1 MVRSLAPVPDGIKR
15 SIAGGRYTEA
25 ADALRDLVR
34 REPSVAILVALADM
48 NFQLGELTEAKENAL
63 KAVGAD
69 PREHLARVLLAR
81 VRAALDERDAA
92 LADFRAALELA
103 RLSAA
108 PAGGGPIA
116 VPAHQALH
124 NLEQLI
130 YLEQVDNLAPGT
142 LLPVAAGLR
151 EVAQRK
157 LNQMLDNAGSEI
169 PTIPMGGQYGRM
181 LADPPLVMHDEAPPA
196 ICLNRRDDWS
206 DVVRAFKGDGKG
218 IACVDHLL
226 TPDALAQLQRFCLR
240 STVWRRSYPTGY
252 LGANPESGFFSPLL
266 LQIAAELRQ
275 AIPELLGDHHLNYW
289 WSFVCQHQRPGI
301 DIHADQSDISLNFWI
316 TPDSANLQPGG
327 GGLDVWDVA
336 APADWTF
343 DDYNNGGKDIRAYL
357 RREGAR
363 KTSIAYGEN
372 RGLVFRGS
380 VFHQTAALRFAEGF
394 ENRRRN
400 VTMLFRRTLSR
411 AHG

>member
-1 MVRSLAPVPDGIKR
+1 MVRSQAPVPEGIKR
-15 SIAGGRYTEA
+15 SISCGRYSEA
-25 ADALRDLVR
+25 ADALRNLVR
-34 REPSVAILVALADM
+34 WEPSVAILVALADM
-48 NFQLGELTEAKENAL
+48 NFQLGDLTEAKENAL
-63 KAVGAD
+63 KAVGTD
-69 PREHLARVLLAR
+69 PREHAARVLLAR
-81 VRAALDERDAA
+81 VRTALDEREAA

-103 RLSAA
+103 RPRMA
-108 PAGGGPIA
+108 PAGSGPIA

-157 LNQMLDNAGSEI
+157 LNQMLDDAGSEI
-169 PTIPMGGQYGRM
+169 PALPLGGQYGRM
-181 LADPPLVMHDEAPPA
+181 LADPPLVMHHESPPA
-196 ICLNRRDDWS
+196 LCLNPRDDWS
-206 DVVRAFKGDGKG
+206 DVVQAFKGEGKG
-218 IACVDHLL
+218 IVCVDHLL
-226 TPDALAQLQRFCLR
+226 TPEALAQLQRFCLR
-240 STVWRRSYPTGY
+240 STVWRRPYPPGY

-275 AIPELLGDHHLNYW
+275 AIPELLGELHLNYW

-301 DIHADQSDISLNFWI
+301 DIHADHSDISLNFWI

-343 DDYNNGGKDIRAYL
+343 DDYNSGVRDIRAFL
-357 RREGAR
+357 LKEGAR
-363 KTSIAYGEN
+363 QISFAYAEN
-372 RGLVFRGS
+372 RGLLFRGS
-380 VFHQTAALRFAEGF
+380 IFHQTAATRFAEGF

-400 VTMLFRRTLSR
+400 VTMLFRRT
-411 AHG
+411 HI

>member
-1 MVRSLAPVPDGIKR
+1 MVRSQAPVPEGIRR
-15 SIAGGRYTEA
+15 SISHGRYSEA
-25 ADALRDLVR
+25 ADALRNLVR
-34 REPSVAILVALADM
+34 SEPSAAVLVALADM
-48 NFQLGELTEAKENAL
+48 NFQLGDLAEAKDNAL
-63 KAVGAD
+63 KAVAAD
-69 PREHLARVLLAR
+69 PRQHAARVLLAR
-81 VRAALDERDAA
+81 VRTALDERDAA

-103 RLSAA
+103 RPPMA
-108 PAGGGPIA
+108 PASGGPIA

-157 LNQMLDNAGSEI
+157 LNQALDDSGSEI
-169 PTIPMGGQYGRM
+169 PTIPLGGQYGRIV
-181 LADPPLVMHDEAPPA
+181 ADPPLVVHEESPPA
-196 ICLNRRDDWS
+196 LCLNRRDDWS
-206 DVVRAFKGDGKG
+206 DVVQAFKGEGKG

-226 TPDALAQLQRFCLR
+226 TAEALAQLQRFCLR
-240 STVWRRSYPTGY
+240 STVWRRQLPGY

-275 AIPELLGDHHLNYW
+275 AIPELLGEHHLNYW
-289 WSFVCQHQRPGI
+289 WSFVYQHQRPGT

-316 TPDSANLQPGG
+316 TPDSANLQPGS

-343 DDYNNGGKDIRAYL
+343 DDYNNGGKDVRAFL
-357 RREGAR
+357 RQQGAR
-363 KTSIAYGEN
+363 QTSFAYAEN
-372 RGLVFRGS
+372 RALLFRGS
-380 VFHQTAALRFAEGF
+380 IFHQTAAARFAEGF
-394 ENRRRN
+394 ENRRRY
-400 VTMLFRRTLSR
+400 VTMLFRRTHS
-411 AHG
+411 

>member
-1 MVRSLAPVPDGIKR
+1 MVRSQAPVPEGIKR
-15 SIAGGRYTEA
+15 SIASGRYSEA
-25 ADALRDLVR
+25 ADALRNLVQ
-34 REPSVAILVALADM
+34 REPSVAVLVALADM
-48 NFQLGELTEAKENAL
+48 NFQLGDLTEAKENAL
-63 KAVGAD
+63 KAVAAD
-69 PREHLARVLLAR
+69 PREHTARVLLAR

-103 RLSAA
+103 RPQTA
-108 PAGGGPIA
+108 PANGGPIA

-142 LLPVAAGLR
+142 LLPVAAALR
-151 EVAQRK
+151 DVAQRK
-157 LNQMLDNAGSEI
+157 LNQMLDDAGSEI

-181 LADPPLVMHDEAPPA
+181 MADPPFVMHDEPLPA
-196 ICLNRRDDWS
+196 VCLNRRDDWS
-206 DVVRAFKGDGKG
+206 DVVQAFRGEGKG

-226 TPDALAQLQRFCLR
+226 TPEALAQLQRFCLR

-266 LQIAAELRQ
+266 LQIAGELRQ
-275 AIPELLGDHHLNYW
+275 ALPELLGEHHLNYW

-316 TPDSANLQPGG
+316 TPDQANLQPGG

-336 APADWTF
+336 APDDWTF
-343 DDYNNGGKDIRAYL
+343 DDYNRGERDIHAYL
-357 RREGAR
+357 QQRGAR
-363 KTSIAYGEN
+363 QTSIAYAEN

-380 VFHQTAALRFAEGF
+380 IFHQTAALRFAEGF

-400 VTMLFRRTLSR
+400 VTMLFRRTRS
-411 AHG
+411 

>member
-1 MVRSLAPVPDGIKR
+1 MVRSQAPVPEGIKR
-15 SIAGGRYTEA
+15 SISRGRYREA
-25 ADALRDLVR
+25 ADALQNLVR

-48 NFQLGELTEAKENAL
+48 NFQLGDLTEAKENAL
-63 KAVGAD
+63 EAVGAS
-69 PREHLARVLLAR
+69 PGEHAARVLLAR
-81 VRAALDERDAA
+81 VRTALDEHDAA
-92 LADFRAALELA
+92 LADFRAALNLA
-103 RLSAA
+103 RPRMA
-108 PAGGGPIA
+108 PASGGPIT

-157 LNQMLDNAGSEI
+157 LNQMLDGAGSEI
-169 PTIPMGGQYGRM
+169 PTIPLGGQYGRIM
-181 LADPPLVMHDEAPPA
+181 ADPPLVVLDESPPA
-196 ICLNRRDDWS
+196 LCLNRRDDWS
-206 DVVRAFKGDGKG
+206 DVVQAFKGEGKG
-218 IACVDHLL
+218 IVCVDHLL

-240 STVWRRSYPTGY
+240 STVWRRPYPPGY

-275 AIPELLGDHHLNYW
+275 AIPELLDKHHLNYW
-289 WSFVCQHQRPGI
+289 WSFVCQHQRPGT

-343 DDYNNGGKDIRAYL
+343 DDYNRGGRDIRDFL
-357 RREGAR
+357 RQEGAR
-363 KTSIAYGEN
+363 QTSFAYAEN
-372 RGLVFRGS
+372 RALLFRGS
-380 VFHQTAALRFAEGF
+380 IFHQTAATRFAEGF

-400 VTMLFRRTLSR
+400 VTMLFRRTYS
-411 AHG
+411 

>member
-1 MVRSLAPVPDGIKR
+1 MVRSQAQVPEGIKR
-15 SIAGGRYTEA
+15 SIAHGRYSEA
-25 ADALRDLVR
+25 ADALQNLVR

-48 NFQLGELTEAKENAL
+48 KFQLGKLTEAKENAL

-69 PREHLARVLLAR
+69 PREHTARVLLAR
-81 VRAALDERDAA
+81 VRTALDERDAA

-103 RLSAA
+103 RPRMA
-108 PAGGGPIA
+108 PGGGGPIA

-157 LNQMLDNAGSEI
+157 LNQMLDDAGNEI
-169 PTIPMGGQYGRM
+169 PAIPLGGQYGRM
-181 LADPPLVMHDEAPPA
+181 MADPPLVMHDEPPPA
-196 ICLNRRDDWS
+196 VCLSRREDWS
-206 DVVRAFKGDGKG
+206 DVVQAFQGEGKG

-275 AIPELLGDHHLNYW
+275 TIPELLDEHHLNYW

-343 DDYNNGGKDIRAYL
+343 DDYNRGEKDIRAFL
-357 RREGAR
+357 QQVGAR
-363 KTSIAYGEN
+363 QSSIAYAEN
-372 RGLVFRGS
+372 RALVFRGS
-380 VFHQTAALRFAEGF
+380 IFHQSAALRFAEGF

-400 VTMLFRRTLSR
+400 VTMLFRRTRS
-411 AHG
+411 